1 MIHIFKGGEKNFKK
15 ENGLK
20 SLQIP
25 NFSDLYS
32 THGAGAARKET
43 DGILVEG
50 WTWTLTPYAKN

>member
-1 MIHIFKGGEKNFKK
+1 MIHIFKGGGKNFKK

-50 WTWTLTPYAKN
+50 